1 MFNLPEFLLRP
12 RRTYAPTGNPMI
24 DLGWETPGDVMSDTR
39 QARTPA
45 TISYRDTLAQRQNP
59 LMEAAQDNQINM
71 PVAPISDSAPGRS
84 ITFTTPGG
92 VETARYGAD
101 NAFAGGN
108 YRGQGYATLNDRPA
122 AMDAFSRLQG
132 ARETGISGMPS
143 VEGIMQNQLG
153 GLPMAPE
160 QKRVMALGL
169 QDKLV
174 NPLAALERDRV
185 QGQFGVQ
192 EAEARRRDYLSSKQ
206 SEILGYHMSQLLEQN
221 PNATPEQI
229 TAYRD
234 RIAMANGM
242 TMPKSTGTATSA
254 VGAATVNPLSNA
266 AYSNASRRIQSLF
279 APDKGTPL
287 PNRDIART
295 LGDILGDAEEGHRE
309 KLAQQA
315 ALAAAGNPSL
325 LDDLVRQAAGDW
337 SITGMPVKQF
347 TYESLPSAP
356 PRISNPLGLPIELVQ
371 DNRTNSWSGLGRGA
385 RALMG
390 DAQAMYSHAL
400 LPGNRRVP
408 LDASDLS
415 RGPLGGAS
423 AEDIQRAWLRQLGL
437 NPLLRVMLAPQIE
450 EFERTR
456 GK

>member
-206 SEILGYHMSQLLEQN
+206 SEILGYHMSQFLEQN
-221 PNATPEQI
+221 PDATPEQI
-229 TAYRD
+229 ATHRD

-242 TMPKSTGTATSA
+242 AIPR
-254 VGAATVNPLSNA
+254 AAGVAPALA
-266 AYSNASRRIQSLF
+266 LAGPASRDRE
-279 APDKGTPL
+279 GT
-287 PNRDIART
+287 
-295 LGDILGDAEEGHRE
+295 
-309 KLAQQA
+309 
-315 ALAAAGNPSL
+315 
-325 LDDLVRQAAGDW
+325 
-337 SITGMPVKQF
+337 
-347 TYESLPSAP
+347 
-356 PRISNPLGLPIELVQ
+356 
-371 DNRTNSWSGLGRGA
+371 A
-385 RALMG
+385 RALRTLVSDAEYNRGSMG
-390 DAQAMYSHAL
+390 EMLDRLAGSPDEDRPALIKAMLETRRNPVAGYAPNALRDALFQSVAYDVLKAAPDRLGSLKEGERMSPEGG
-400 LPGNRRVP
+400 LPF
-408 LDASDLS
+408 
-415 RGPLGGAS
+415 
-423 AEDIQRAWLRQLGL
+423 DIVRSGDGIL
-437 NPLLRVMLAPQIE
+437 NPLAAIVTRTGENIPLPWSARPSAI
-450 EFERTR
+450 TR
-456 GK
+456 GKMTQQELEQIRRRLAVAPSVLESILGGNR